1 MFFNKEN
8 IMANSQWNIIPSDIN
23 ILRDLAKRVL
33 DIANDPVNIERRE
46 LWYKHN
52 SLEKTRPL
60 VLIESGLALN
70 DLVPGSVIKCQEGWA
85 KGLEG
90 GFLRTIY
97 HFENID
103 DDNVVEPYMSCGWH
117 VGTSNYGVEA
127 KMEWGNSG
135 TELSSYRWE
144 SPIKDLQ
151 KDFDKLHPRTF
162 SVNRDATYEW
172 KSHLEEVFDGIMPVR
187 IRGGFWWTVG
197 MTWPAISLIGLQNMM
212 LYMYDDPEGLHRLMA
227 FLRDDHIAYAEWLEK
242 EDLLTL
248 NNEND
253 YIGSGSRG
261 HCKELPQPDWKEG
274 DPVRLKDL
282 WVLSESQETV
292 GVGPDLFEEFIFPY
306 QLAVVEKFG
315 LCYYGCCEPVHSRWN
330 VLKKFPNLRSL
341 SISPWC
347 DEEFM
352 ARELGRNYVYSR
364 KPNPSYIS
372 TRLFDDEVIKADIRK
387 TLTTAKDCNVEI
399 VMKDV
404 HTLSSEPLRMARWVK
419 LTREVINEFDW

>member
-1 MFFNKEN
+1 
-8 IMANSQWNIIPSDIN
+8 MANSQWKIIPSDLN

-33 DIANDPVNIERRE
+33 EIANGPVNMERRE
-46 LWYKHN
+46 LWYRHN
-52 SLEKTRPL
+52 SLQKTRPL

-70 DLVPGSVIKCQEGWA
+70 DLVPGSVIQCQEGWA
-85 KGLEG
+85 KGIEG
-90 GFLRTIY
+90 GFRRTIY
-97 HFENID
+97 HYENID
-103 DDNVVEPYMSCGWH
+103 DDNVIEPYITCNWH

-127 KMEWGNSG
+127 KMEWGDSG
-135 TELSSYRWE
+135 TELSSYRWDA
-144 SPIKDLQ
+144 PIKDINR
-151 KDFDKLHPRTF
+151 DFDKLHPRTY
-162 SVNRDATYEW
+162 SVNREATLEW
-172 KSHLEEVFDGIMPVR
+172 KSHLEEVFDGILPIR

-197 MTWPAISLIGLQNMM
+197 MTWPAINLIGLQNLMM
-212 LYMYDDPEGLHRLMA
+212 YMYDDPDGLHRLMA

-242 EDLLTL
+242 EGLLTL
-248 NNEND
+248 NNESD

-261 HCKELPQPDWKEG
+261 HCRELPQPDWKEG
-274 DPVRLKDL
+274 DPVGLKDL

-330 VLKKFPNLRSL
+330 VLKKFPNLRSV

-347 DEEFM
+347 DEKYM
-352 ARELGRNYVYSR
+352 AEQFGRSYVYSR

-372 TRLFDDEVIKADIRK
+372 TKHFDDEVIKDDIRK

>member
-1 MFFNKEN
+1 
-8 IMANSQWNIIPSDIN
+8 MANSQWNVIPSDLN
-23 ILRDLAKRVL
+23 ILRNLAKRIFE
-33 DIANDPVNIERRE
+33 IANSPINIERRE

-52 SLEKTRPL
+52 SLQKTRPL

-70 DLVPGSVIKCQEGWA
+70 DLVTDSALKCQEGWA
-85 KGLEG
+85 RGFEI

-103 DDNVVEPYMSCGWH
+103 DDNVVEPYINCNWH

-127 KMEWGNSG
+127 KMEWGDSG

-144 SPIKDLQ
+144 APIKDLQ

-162 SVNRDATYEW
+162 SVNREATLSW
-172 KSHLEEVFDGIMPVR
+172 KTHLEEVFDGILPVR

-197 MTWPAISLIGLQNMM
+197 MTWPAISLIGLQNLM
-212 LYMYDDPEGLHRLMA
+212 LYMYDDPEGLHRIMA

-261 HCKELPQPDWKEG
+261 HCRELPQPDWKEG

-282 WVLSESQETV
+282 WVLSESQESV

-330 VLKKFPNLRSL
+330 VLKKFPNLRSV

-347 DEEFM
+347 DEEYM

-372 TRLFDDEVIKADIRK
+372 TKRFDDEVIKADIRK
-387 TLTTAKDCNVEI
+387 TVTIAKDCNVEI

-404 HTLSSEPLRMARWVK
+404 HTLSGEPHRMARWVK
-419 LTREVINEFDW
+419 LTREVINEFD